1 MVRTARIKSESG
13 YYHILLRGNNRD
25 RIFHDNKDRKKFL
38 TVLSEQVDKGFISVI
53 AYCLMDNHIHFLI
66 RENINQLVDAM
77 RSLNTTYALY
87 FNKKYNRSG
96 HLFQNRYQSE
106 SIEDEKYLFAAL
118 RYIHQNPINANI
130 CSHVENYRWSSDLV
144 YRNPELNS
152 FVDTNIL
159 SFINRDRATAI
170 GEYIRLMKSPEKET
184 FLEIPENILSDAEM
198 KTLVKAELNSAGIK
212 NLNDISN
219 KNALITTIRVL
230 HRKHGLSIRK
240 IAEIIKISKS
250 SVQYMIK
257 NN

>member
-13 YYHILLRGNNRD
+13 YYHILLRGNNQGC
-25 RIFHDNKDRKKFL
+25 IFHDNKDRKKFL
-38 TVLSEQVDKGFISVI
+38 TILSEQVDKGFISVI
-53 AYCLMDNHIHFLI
+53 AYCLMDNHIHFLV
-66 RENINQLVDAM
+66 RENINQLVNAM

-130 CSHVENYRWSSDLV
+130 CTRVENYRWSSDPF
-144 YRNPELNS
+144 YRNPKLKS
-152 FVDTNIL
+152 FIDTSIL
-159 SFINRDRATAI
+159 KFINRDRATAI
-170 GEYIRLMKSPEKET
+170 GGYIRLMKSPEKET
-184 FLEIPENILSDAEM
+184 FLEIPEKILSDAEM
-198 KTLVKAELNSAGIK
+198 KTLVEAELKSAGIK
-212 NLNDISN
+212 NSNDISN
-219 KNALITTIRVL
+219 KKALVIAIRVL

-250 SVQYMIK
+250 SVQHMLK
-257 NN
+257 ND